1 MPEHEGIPFALFAP
15 YNEYVALVGDWN
27 DWQPLEMERGD
38 DGWWRAS
45 VPLDDG
51 EHEYKFVVKSRSY
64 FAEDEMVEIPDPR
77 AARVTPDTY
86 ENSCVLVQGGK
97 SVVTTYEW
105 RHDDVPLPQNVDLVI
120 YEMHIGDYRGG
131 PGDEQAGRGTF
142 RSVAEK
148 LDHLAELGI
157 NAVELMPVTEF
168 PGDQGWGYL
177 PRSLFAVENSYGS
190 PDDLC
195 YLIDECHA
203 RGIRVILDGVY
214 NHGEDSTPLAQID
227 YTYWYYRDNPD
238 RPDVQ
243 WGPKF
248 NYEFHDDKLDVW
260 PAREY
265 VRDGILY
272 WIDHYHID
280 GIRFDAT
287 AIINNY
293 DVLGWLRSEI
303 RGYLGDIKPF
313 FAIAEHVPEDPTVA
327 GMQGPM
333 DAAWHE
339 SFSKQLMCTILGK
352 DAHGQQ
358 PFNVDNIAR
367 TLNPR
372 QEGYQSPYNVINYID
387 NHDQDRILWQLGQ
400 AGILDDPAFRRMK
413 MGATLLLTGPGIPMI
428 WMGQEFGESHEKTLE
443 RQPIDW
449 SLLQNERNADL
460 QRTYQGLIALR
471 KKAPALRS
479 DTVEVF
485 HVDHERAII
494 AFKRWTG
501 EGNIIVIV
509 ANLKDQYGGQV
520 EIGNWPGDGS
530 WHEYTDNYD
539 IDVQGG
545 VLRDSLAESEVKVY
559 ITGMQ
564 D

>member
-1 MPEHEGIPFALFAP
+1 MRQDDAVPFALFAP
-15 YNEYVALVGDWN
+15 YNEYVALAGDWN
-27 DWQPLEMERGD
+27 NWQPIEMERGE
-38 DGWWRAS
+38 DGWWRTS
-45 VPLDDG
+45 VPLEDG
-51 EHEYKFVVKSRSY
+51 EHEYKFLVKSNSY
-64 FAEDEMVEIPDPR
+64 FAEGKIVEIADPR

-86 ENSCVLVQGGK
+86 ENACVLVKDGK
-97 SVVTTYEW
+97 PTVTTYTW

-131 PGDEQAGRGTF
+131 PGDEDAGRGTF
-142 RSVAEK
+142 RSAAGK
-148 LDHLAELGI
+148 LDYLADLGI

-195 YLIDECHA
+195 YFIDECHA
-203 RGIRVILDGVY
+203 RGMRVILDGVY

-227 YTYWYYRDNPD
+227 YTYWYYRTNPD
-238 RPDVQ
+238 KPDVQ

-260 PAREY
+260 PARAY

-287 AIINNY
+287 AIIDNY
-293 DVLGWLRSEI
+293 DVLGWLRREI
-303 RGYLGDIKPF
+303 RQYVDDIKPF

-339 SFSKQLMCTILGK
+339 SFSKQIMCTILGK

-358 PFNVDNIAR
+358 PFNLDNIAR

-372 QEGYQSPYNVINYID
+372 QEGYQSSYNVINYID

-400 AGILDDPAFRRMK
+400 VGILDDPAFRRVK
-413 MGATLLLTGPGIPMI
+413 MGASLLLTAPGIPLI
-428 WMGQEFGESHEKTLE
+428 WMGQELGESHQKTLE

-449 SLLQNERNADL
+449 SLLQNQRNTDLERF
-460 QRTYQGLIALR
+460 YCSLIALR
-471 KKAPALRS
+471 KDAPALRS

-485 HVDHERAII
+485 HVDRDRAIL
-494 AFKRWTG
+494 AFKRWTD
-501 EGNIIVIV
+501 EGNIVVTV
-509 ANLKDQYGGQV
+509 ANLKDQYAGDI

-545 VLRDSLAESEVKVY
+545 VLHDKLAESEVKIYV
-559 ITGMQ
+559 TGMPS
-564 D
+564 